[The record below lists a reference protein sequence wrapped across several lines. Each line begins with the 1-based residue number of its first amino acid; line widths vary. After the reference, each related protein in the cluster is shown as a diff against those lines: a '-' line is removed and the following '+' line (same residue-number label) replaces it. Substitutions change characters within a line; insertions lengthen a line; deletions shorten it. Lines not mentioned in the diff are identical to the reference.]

1 MFNSKKT
8 RLFPLVDNGTK
19 KSSES
24 KTTSA
29 FINVGLENAA
39 KTTSLGNGA
48 VKYTTTNNDFVDQFG
63 KLSNF
68 LKKREY
74 AEVDKDM
81 QLLFSQNKSK
91 AIKFML
97 YTRLVTRVV
106 QLPNGEKTETSQR
119 GQGLKHEG
127 IFRMI
132 WLGVNQPELFKQNL
146 ALFISA
152 GSWKDV
158 ITMLSYDLE
167 YNGWEGRKLDWDFL
181 GKVILGGLENPNTS
195 ELVKK
200 YLPQIKANGKC
211 KTIEAQADNI
221 IAKWVCSIL
230 FGGKDGDY
238 SKYKSYR
245 KLKSSGTAHK
255 WQQLISQNQLLSL
268 DFNSIAG
275 RALAQLV
282 SSKFLDNNKLTD
294 VYESWI
300 ASQPTA
306 KYTGFVY
313 ELFQPVKSG
322 YINSQLKNH
331 QKMTINAQFFGLLE
345 KGRNGMLEGDN
356 GLLVVVDSSSSMTS
370 AVPGLKISSYDVA
383 KSMALYF
390 SYLLK
395 GRFEGSWMEFN
406 GTAQLKKW
414 VGNTPVDKLQNDKS
428 EAYGDTNFQGVAT
441 AFENIKVKGVAES
454 EFPSGILVVSDGC
467 FNDSSKQKSESQILK
482 AKLLSYGFSKG
493 YVDNF
498 KIIIWDIPNS
508 FYGGSSQTAFE
519 GFDDVPNLFYMS
531 GFDGAGIAFLTGVEK
546 PKNSETPET
555 NDTPKNAAELFEAA
569 MDQELLNLVKV

>member
-8 RLFPLVDNGTK
+8 RLFPLVDNGAK

-24 KTTSA
+24 KTSSA
-29 FINVGLENAA
+29 FINAGLENAA

-63 KLSNF
+63 NLSNF

-74 AEVDKDM
+74 AQIDKDM
-81 QLLFSQNKSK
+81 QLLFSQNKAK

-97 YTRLVTRVV
+97 YTRLVTRTV
-106 QLPNGEKTETSQR
+106 QLPNGEKTETTQR

-238 SKYKSYR
+238 SKYKAYR
-245 KLKSSGTAHK
+245 KLKSSGTAHQ

-294 VYESWI
+294 VYESWVV
-300 ASQPTA
+300 SQPTA

-322 YINSQLKNH
+322 YRNLPLRNH
-331 QKMTINAQFFGLLE
+331 EKMTINAQFFGLLE

-406 GTAQLKKW
+406 GTAQIKKW

-428 EAYGDTNFQGVAT
+428 EAYGATNFQGVAT
-441 AFENIKVKGVAES
+441 AFGNIKAQGVAES

-467 FNDSSKQKSESQILK
+467 FNASSKQKSESQNLK
-482 AKLLSYGFSKG
+482 ANLLSYGFSKE

-498 KIIIWDIPNS
+498 KIIIWDIPNV
-508 FYGGSSQTAFE
+508 FYGSSQTAFE

-546 PKNSETPET
+546 PKNSEAPET

-569 MDQELLNLVKV
+569 MDQELLNLVTV

>member
-8 RLFPLVDNGTK
+8 RLFPLVDNGAK
-19 KSSES
+19 KSSET
-24 KTTSA
+24 KTSSA
-29 FINVGLENAA
+29 FINAGLENAA

-63 KLSNF
+63 NLSNF

-74 AEVDKDM
+74 AQIDKDM
-81 QLLFSQNKSK
+81 QLLFSQNKAK

-97 YTRLVTRVV
+97 YTRLVTRTV
-106 QLPNGEKTETSQR
+106 QLPNGEKTETTQR

-238 SKYKSYR
+238 SKYKAYR
-245 KLKSSGTAHK
+245 KLKSSGTAHQ

-282 SSKFLDNNKLTD
+282 SSKFLDNNKLTEL
-294 VYESWI
+294 YEAWVV
-300 ASQPTA
+300 SQPTA

-322 YINSQLKNH
+322 YRNLPLRNH
-331 QKMTINAQFFGLLE
+331 EKMTINAQFFGLLE

-406 GTAQLKKW
+406 GTAQIKKW

-428 EAYGDTNFQGVAT
+428 EAYGATNFQGVAT
-441 AFENIKVKGVAES
+441 AFGNIKAQGVAES

-467 FNDSSKQKSESQILK
+467 FNASSKQKSESQNLK
-482 AKLLSYGFSKG
+482 ANLLSYGFSKE

-498 KIIIWDIPNS
+498 KIIIWDIPNG
-508 FYGGSSQTAFE
+508 FYGSSQTAFE

-546 PKNSETPET
+546 PKNSEAPET

-569 MDQELLNLVKV
+569 MDQELLNLVTV

>member
-8 RLFPLVDNGTK
+8 RLFPLVDNGAK
-19 KSSES
+19 KSSET
-24 KTTSA
+24 KTSSA
-29 FINVGLENAA
+29 FINAGLENAA

-63 KLSNF
+63 NLSNF

-74 AEVDKDM
+74 AQIDKDM
-81 QLLFSQNKSK
+81 QLLFSQNKAK

-97 YTRLVTRVV
+97 YTRLVTRTV
-106 QLPNGEKTETSQR
+106 QLPNGEKTETTQR

-238 SKYKSYR
+238 SKYKAYR
-245 KLKSSGTAHK
+245 KLKSSGTAHQ

-282 SSKFLDNNKLTD
+282 SSKFLDNNKLTEL
-294 VYESWI
+294 YEAWVV
-300 ASQPTA
+300 SQPTA

-322 YINSQLKNH
+322 YRNLPLRNH
-331 QKMTINAQFFGLLE
+331 EKMTINAQFFGLLE

-406 GTAQLKKW
+406 GTAQIKKW

-428 EAYGDTNFQGVAT
+428 EAYGATNFQGVAT
-441 AFENIKVKGVAES
+441 AFGNIKAQGVAES

-467 FNDSSKQKSESQILK
+467 FNASSKQKSESQNLK
-482 AKLLSYGFSKG
+482 ANLLSYGFSKE

-498 KIIIWDIPNS
+498 KIIIWDIPNV
-508 FYGGSSQTAFE
+508 FYGSSQTAFE

-546 PKNSETPET
+546 PKNSEAPET

-569 MDQELLNLVKV
+569 MDQELLNLVTV